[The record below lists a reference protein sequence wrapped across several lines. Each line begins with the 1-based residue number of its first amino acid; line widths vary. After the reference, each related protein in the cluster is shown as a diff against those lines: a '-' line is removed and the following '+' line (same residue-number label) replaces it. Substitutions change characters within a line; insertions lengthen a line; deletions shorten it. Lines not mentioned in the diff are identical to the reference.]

1 MEETFEKRG
10 QDEALL
16 ATCNMTHLT
25 RNLSSNRLFD
35 LATFFYFG
43 DKPAG
48 SEDREWAIVK
58 KYNASRCLPPTLDA
72 LVPRYLVVFVDIIG
86 ARTSPFVTPP
96 SWKSLERAVLTT
108 LPASGDATDCSYLIV
123 NLPRTCMKLTIHEL
137 ACCSHERQT
146 ST

>member
-1 MEETFEKRG
+1 MDRG
-10 QDEALL
+10 DVREDQDEALL
-16 ATCNMTHLT
+16 ATCNMAHLT
-25 RNLSSNRLFD
+25 RSLSSNRLFD

-72 LVPRYLVVFVDIIG
+72 LVPRYLVVFVDILG
-86 ARTSPFVTPP
+86 ARTTPFVTPP

-108 LPASGDATDCSYLIV
+108 LPASGDATDCSYLIAH
-123 NLPRTCMKLTIHEL
+123 L
-137 ACCSHERQT
+137 
-146 ST
+146 